1 MFLSG
6 IDIGGTSIKFGIF
19 DEQLNLLQQW
29 SRPTPKE
36 PAEAAALIAAQ
47 LEPYHVAAIGAGAP
61 GTLNAARETITAD
74 NLAWV
79 DVPLA
84 ALLRRASGLPA
95 VVIND
100 GHAAMLAEMRS
111 GALQNVQ
118 TGILLTLGTGI
129 GGGIV
134 INGQC
139 WRSPTGLAPEL
150 GHMALRRTDVKWLLT
165 FALSTLVLIKY
176 FSVWYSCTLEYCDDD
191 AFFAIIAIAMEYY
204 ASVFTLNSI
213 VGWISKKREEEKSLI
228 RYKNNK
234 SLLRAVEMGIE
245 EKQKLLNQQSRAIEI
260 IALLNACGSS
270 TVSIQ
275 ENQNNKRAENI
286 KTQLAELEA
295 QRAKIEFS
303 IEAYEESKAK

>member
-118 TGILLTLGTGI
+118 TGILYRHWRGHCHQWAVLAQPHRAGPGTWAYHHP
-129 GGGIV
+129 
-134 INGQC
+134 QR
-139 WRSPTGLAPEL
+139 WS
-150 GHMALRRTDVKWLLT
+150 ALPLRPVRLL
-165 FALSTLVLIKY
+165 
-176 FSVWYSCTLEYCDDD
+176 
-191 AFFAIIAIAMEYY
+191 
-204 ASVFTLNSI
+204 
-213 VGWISKKREEEKSLI
+213 
-228 RYKNNK
+228 
-234 SLLRAVEMGIE
+234 
-245 EKQKLLNQQSRAIEI
+245 
-260 IALLNACGSS
+260 
-270 TVSIQ
+270 
-275 ENQNNKRAENI
+275 
-286 KTQLAELEA
+286 
-295 QRAKIEFS
+295 
-303 IEAYEESKAK
+303 

>member
-150 GHMALRRTDVKWLLT
+150 GH
-165 FALSTLVLIKY
+165 
-176 FSVWYSCTLEYCDDD
+176 
-191 AFFAIIAIAMEYY
+191 IITHSDGLPHSHQQIH
-204 ASVFTLNSI
+204 
-213 VGWISKKREEEKSLI
+213 EEKSAGQFEHAVVFQISSGLPHG
-228 RYKNNK
+228 
-234 SLLRAVEMGIE
+234 LLRRSG
-245 EKQKLLNQQSRAIEI
+245 
-260 IALLNACGSS
+260 
-270 TVSIQ
+270 
-275 ENQNNKRAENI
+275 
-286 KTQLAELEA
+286 
-295 QRAKIEFS
+295 
-303 IEAYEESKAK
+303 KAKWNGRKGGMEAETEWPHHSRRRRKAAYQ

>member
-111 GALQNVQ
+111 GALQNVR

-139 WRSPTGLAPEL
+139 WRHRAGPGTGAYHHPQRWS
-150 GHMALRRTDVKWLLT
+150 ALPLRPVWLL
-165 FALSTLVLIKY
+165 
-176 FSVWYSCTLEYCDDD
+176 
-191 AFFAIIAIAMEYY
+191 
-204 ASVFTLNSI
+204 
-213 VGWISKKREEEKSLI
+213 
-228 RYKNNK
+228 
-234 SLLRAVEMGIE
+234 
-245 EKQKLLNQQSRAIEI
+245 
-260 IALLNACGSS
+260 
-270 TVSIQ
+270 
-275 ENQNNKRAENI
+275 
-286 KTQLAELEA
+286 
-295 QRAKIEFS
+295 
-303 IEAYEESKAK
+303 

>member
-6 IDIGGTSIKFGIF
+6 IDIGGTSIKFGVF
-19 DEQLNLLQQW
+19 DEKLNLLQQW

-74 NLAWV
+74 NLAWA

-150 GHMALRRTDVKWLLT
+150 GH
-165 FALSTLVLIKY
+165 
-176 FSVWYSCTLEYCDDD
+176 
-191 AFFAIIAIAMEYY
+191 IITHSDGLPCPCGQCGCFEQY
-204 ASVFTLNSI
+204 ASATA
-213 VGWISKKREEEKSLI
+213 LI
-228 RYKNNK
+228 RMAGGESPAN
-234 SLLRAVEMGIE
+234 LIARARSG
-245 EKQKLLNQQSRAIEI
+245 
-260 IALLNACGSS
+260 NAAAQA
-270 TVSIQ
+270 VFAQ
-275 ENQNNKRAENI
+275 YVH
-286 KTQLAELEA
+286 EL
-295 QRAKIEFS
+295 
-303 IEAYEESKAK
+303 

>member
-100 GHAAMLAEMRS
+100 GHVGRNAFRCTAKCTDRYSAHPGYRHWRGHCHQWAVLAQPHRA
-111 GALQNVQ
+111 GP
-118 TGILLTLGTGI
+118 GTGAYHHP
-129 GGGIV
+129 
-134 INGQC
+134 QR
-139 WRSPTGLAPEL
+139 RS
-150 GHMALRRTDVKWLLT
+150 ALPLRPVRLL
-165 FALSTLVLIKY
+165 
-176 FSVWYSCTLEYCDDD
+176 
-191 AFFAIIAIAMEYY
+191 
-204 ASVFTLNSI
+204 
-213 VGWISKKREEEKSLI
+213 
-228 RYKNNK
+228 
-234 SLLRAVEMGIE
+234 
-245 EKQKLLNQQSRAIEI
+245 
-260 IALLNACGSS
+260 
-270 TVSIQ
+270 
-275 ENQNNKRAENI
+275 
-286 KTQLAELEA
+286 
-295 QRAKIEFS
+295 
-303 IEAYEESKAK
+303 

>member
-111 GALQNVQ
+111 GALQNVR
-118 TGILLTLGTGI
+118 TGMAKVSEKTIEAAQIFLAALPIMCVYPFLQKYYTK
-129 GGGIV
+129 GIV
-134 INGQC
+134 VG
-139 WRSPTGLAPEL
+139 S
-150 GHMALRRTDVKWLLT
+150 VK
-165 FALSTLVLIKY
+165 
-176 FSVWYSCTLEYCDDD
+176 
-191 AFFAIIAIAMEYY
+191 
-204 ASVFTLNSI
+204 
-213 VGWISKKREEEKSLI
+213 G
-228 RYKNNK
+228 
-234 SLLRAVEMGIE
+234 
-245 EKQKLLNQQSRAIEI
+245 
-260 IALLNACGSS
+260 
-270 TVSIQ
+270 
-275 ENQNNKRAENI
+275 
-286 KTQLAELEA
+286 
-295 QRAKIEFS
+295 
-303 IEAYEESKAK
+303 

>member
-118 TGILLTLGTGI
+118 TGILLTLGTGSA
-129 GGGIV
+129 GAAPPGWPRNLGIS
-134 INGQC
+134 
-139 WRSPTGLAPEL
+139 SPTAMVCPAPAASAA
-150 GHMALRRTDVKWLLT
+150 ALN
-165 FALSTLVLIKY
+165 STL
-176 FSVWYSCTLEYCDDD
+176 
-191 AFFAIIAIAMEYY
+191 
-204 ASVFTLNSI
+204 
-213 VGWISKKREEEKSLI
+213 RPP
-228 RYKNNK
+228 R
-234 SLLRAVEMGIE
+234 
-245 EKQKLLNQQSRAIEI
+245 
-260 IALLNACGSS
+260 
-270 TVSIQ
+270 
-275 ENQNNKRAENI
+275 
-286 KTQLAELEA
+286 
-295 QRAKIEFS
+295 
-303 IEAYEESKAK
+303 

>member
-61 GTLNAARETITAD
+61 GTLNATHETITAD

-150 GHMALRRTDVKWLLT
+150 GH
-165 FALSTLVLIKY
+165 
-176 FSVWYSCTLEYCDDD
+176 
-191 AFFAIIAIAMEYY
+191 IITHSDGLPCPCGQCGCFEQY
-204 ASVFTLNSI
+204 ASATALIRMAGGESPADLIARARSGNAAAQAVFAQYVHELCTGIVSLNSI
-213 VGWISKKREEEKSLI
+213 FAPEVVALGGGISEAGDFLLDACHTTLARLHANPQPTLRLAAHRNTAGIIGGAIASL
-228 RYKNNK
+228 
-234 SLLRAVEMGIE
+234 
-245 EKQKLLNQQSRAIEI
+245 KLGQHRTIPA
-260 IALLNACGSS
+260 
-270 TVSIQ
+270 
-275 ENQNNKRAENI
+275 
-286 KTQLAELEA
+286 
-295 QRAKIEFS
+295 
-303 IEAYEESKAK
+303 

>member
-129 GGGIV
+129 GGGHCHQWAV
-134 INGQC
+134 LAQPHRAGPGTGAYHHPQR
-139 WRSPTGLAPEL
+139 RS
-150 GHMALRRTDVKWLLT
+150 ALPLRPVRLL
-165 FALSTLVLIKY
+165 
-176 FSVWYSCTLEYCDDD
+176 
-191 AFFAIIAIAMEYY
+191 
-204 ASVFTLNSI
+204 
-213 VGWISKKREEEKSLI
+213 
-228 RYKNNK
+228 
-234 SLLRAVEMGIE
+234 
-245 EKQKLLNQQSRAIEI
+245 
-260 IALLNACGSS
+260 
-270 TVSIQ
+270 
-275 ENQNNKRAENI
+275 
-286 KTQLAELEA
+286 
-295 QRAKIEFS
+295 
-303 IEAYEESKAK
+303 

>member
-84 ALLRRASGLPA
+84 ALLRRAPGLPA

-150 GHMALRRTDVKWLLT
+150 GH
-165 FALSTLVLIKY
+165 
-176 FSVWYSCTLEYCDDD
+176 
-191 AFFAIIAIAMEYY
+191 IITHSDGLPCLCGQCGCFEQY
-204 ASVFTLNSI
+204 ASATALIRMAGGESPADLI
-213 VGWISKKREEEKSLI
+213 AREELTAAGLDQEI
-228 RYKNNK
+228 WQCPVV
-234 SLLRAVEMGIE
+234 LLADVRSVGVQGDGRTYGHPIVLRPVSSEDAMTADWTRLPYDVLARISTRITNSVPEVNRVVLDVTSKPPATIE
-245 EKQKLLNQQSRAIEI
+245 WE
-260 IALLNACGSS
+260 
-270 TVSIQ
+270 
-275 ENQNNKRAENI
+275 
-286 KTQLAELEA
+286 
-295 QRAKIEFS
+295 
-303 IEAYEESKAK
+303 

>member
-139 WRSPTGLAPEL
+139 WRSPTGWPRNWGISSPTAMVCPAPAASAA
-150 GHMALRRTDVKWLLT
+150 ALN
-165 FALSTLVLIKY
+165 STL
-176 FSVWYSCTLEYCDDD
+176 
-191 AFFAIIAIAMEYY
+191 
-204 ASVFTLNSI
+204 
-213 VGWISKKREEEKSLI
+213 RPP
-228 RYKNNK
+228 R
-234 SLLRAVEMGIE
+234 
-245 EKQKLLNQQSRAIEI
+245 
-260 IALLNACGSS
+260 
-270 TVSIQ
+270 
-275 ENQNNKRAENI
+275 
-286 KTQLAELEA
+286 
-295 QRAKIEFS
+295 
-303 IEAYEESKAK
+303 

>member
-1 MFLSG
+1 MFSSG

-100 GHAAMLAEMRS
+100 GHAAMLAPCSEIAFPS
-111 GALQNVQ
+111 ISVIFN
-118 TGILLTLGTGI
+118 I
-129 GGGIV
+129 IV
-134 INGQC
+134 LVIIY
-139 WRSPTGLAPEL
+139 T
-150 GHMALRRTDVKWLLT
+150 
-165 FALSTLVLIKY
+165 ALSAK
-176 FSVWYSCTLEYCDDD
+176 
-191 AFFAIIAIAMEYY
+191 
-204 ASVFTLNSI
+204 
-213 VGWISKKREEEKSLI
+213 
-228 RYKNNK
+228 
-234 SLLRAVEMGIE
+234 VE
-245 EKQKLLNQQSRAIEI
+245 
-260 IALLNACGSS
+260 
-270 TVSIQ
+270 
-275 ENQNNKRAENI
+275 
-286 KTQLAELEA
+286 
-295 QRAKIEFS
+295 
-303 IEAYEESKAK
+303 

>member
-100 GHAAMLAEMRS
+100 GHAATLAEMRS

-118 TGILLTLGTGI
+118 TDRYSAHPGYRHWRGHCHQWAVLAQPHRAGPGI
-129 GGGIV
+129 GAYHHP
-134 INGQC
+134 QR
-139 WRSPTGLAPEL
+139 RS
-150 GHMALRRTDVKWLLT
+150 ALPLRPVRLL
-165 FALSTLVLIKY
+165 
-176 FSVWYSCTLEYCDDD
+176 
-191 AFFAIIAIAMEYY
+191 
-204 ASVFTLNSI
+204 
-213 VGWISKKREEEKSLI
+213 
-228 RYKNNK
+228 
-234 SLLRAVEMGIE
+234 
-245 EKQKLLNQQSRAIEI
+245 
-260 IALLNACGSS
+260 
-270 TVSIQ
+270 
-275 ENQNNKRAENI
+275 
-286 KTQLAELEA
+286 
-295 QRAKIEFS
+295 
-303 IEAYEESKAK
+303 

>member
-1 MFLSG
+1 MFSSG

-118 TGILLTLGTGI
+118 TGILLTLVPALAGALSSRGSAGAAPPGWPRNWGI
-129 GGGIV
+129 S
-134 INGQC
+134 
-139 WRSPTGLAPEL
+139 SPTATVCPAPAASAA
-150 GHMALRRTDVKWLLT
+150 ALN
-165 FALSTLVLIKY
+165 STL
-176 FSVWYSCTLEYCDDD
+176 
-191 AFFAIIAIAMEYY
+191 
-204 ASVFTLNSI
+204 
-213 VGWISKKREEEKSLI
+213 RPP
-228 RYKNNK
+228 R
-234 SLLRAVEMGIE
+234 
-245 EKQKLLNQQSRAIEI
+245 
-260 IALLNACGSS
+260 
-270 TVSIQ
+270 
-275 ENQNNKRAENI
+275 
-286 KTQLAELEA
+286 
-295 QRAKIEFS
+295 
-303 IEAYEESKAK
+303 

>member
-134 INGQC
+134 ISMGSAGAAPPGWPRNWGIS
-139 WRSPTGLAPEL
+139 SPTATVCPAPAASAA
-150 GHMALRRTDVKWLLT
+150 ALN
-165 FALSTLVLIKY
+165 STL
-176 FSVWYSCTLEYCDDD
+176 
-191 AFFAIIAIAMEYY
+191 
-204 ASVFTLNSI
+204 
-213 VGWISKKREEEKSLI
+213 RPP
-228 RYKNNK
+228 R
-234 SLLRAVEMGIE
+234 
-245 EKQKLLNQQSRAIEI
+245 
-260 IALLNACGSS
+260 
-270 TVSIQ
+270 
-275 ENQNNKRAENI
+275 
-286 KTQLAELEA
+286 
-295 QRAKIEFS
+295 
-303 IEAYEESKAK
+303 

>member
-36 PAEAAALIAAQ
+36 PAEAAAQIAAQ

-150 GHMALRRTDVKWLLT
+150 GH
-165 FALSTLVLIKY
+165 
-176 FSVWYSCTLEYCDDD
+176 
-191 AFFAIIAIAMEYY
+191 IITHSDGLPCPCGQCGCFEQY
-204 ASVFTLNSI
+204 ASATALIRMAGGESPADLIARARSGNAAAQAVFAQYVHELCTGIVSLNSI
-213 VGWISKKREEEKSLI
+213 FAPEVVALGGGISEAGHFLLDACHTTLARLHANPQPTLRLAAHRNTAGIIGGAIASL
-228 RYKNNK
+228 
-234 SLLRAVEMGIE
+234 
-245 EKQKLLNQQSRAIEI
+245 KLGQHRTIPA
-260 IALLNACGSS
+260 
-270 TVSIQ
+270 
-275 ENQNNKRAENI
+275 
-286 KTQLAELEA
+286 
-295 QRAKIEFS
+295 
-303 IEAYEESKAK
+303 

>member
-6 IDIGGTSIKFGIF
+6 SDIGGTSIKFGIF

-36 PAEAAALIAAQ
+36 PAEAATLIAAQ

-150 GHMALRRTDVKWLLT
+150 GH
-165 FALSTLVLIKY
+165 
-176 FSVWYSCTLEYCDDD
+176 
-191 AFFAIIAIAMEYY
+191 IITH
-204 ASVFTLNSI
+204 SDGLPCP
-213 VGWISKKREEEKSLI
+213 
-228 RYKNNK
+228 
-234 SLLRAVEMGIE
+234 
-245 EKQKLLNQQSRAIEI
+245 
-260 IALLNACGSS
+260 CG
-270 TVSIQ
+270 Q
-275 ENQNNKRAENI
+275 CG
-286 KTQLAELEA
+286 
-295 QRAKIEFS
+295 F
-303 IEAYEESKAK
+303 